1 MEILVL
7 VFIVSV
13 VIILVLCWPRINESI
28 AAQQR
33 EFERQ
38 REEEERKRQ
47 AFLRWYES
55 LPDEEKYLIDQ
66 QLAQINSMRAMQAM
80 MGFHIMHEWM
90 EHGDHTDS
98 HFPFV

>member
-1 MEILVL
+1 MEILL
-7 VFIVSV
+7 LIV
-13 VIILVLCWPRINESI
+13 VIMVVICWPGIKESI

-66 QLAQINSMRAMQAM
+66 QLAQVNSMRAMQAM
-80 MGFHIMHEWM
+80 IGFHIMHEWM
-90 EHGDHTDS
+90 EHGNHTDS